1 MSQLLTP
8 SEVLDV
14 IPEAKEF
21 FNAQKIGWLV
31 SLGLVEGYRA
41 RRVYLVDV
49 DDFKHFLQFYRQK
62 QSRPWS
68 SFLAP
73 A

>member
-1 MSQLLTP
+1 MSELLTP
-8 SEVLDV
+8 SQVLDAV
-14 IPEAKEF
+14 PEAKNF

-41 RRVYLVDV
+41 RRVYLVDLE
-49 DDFKHFLQFYRQK
+49 DFKNFLEFYRQK

-68 SFLAP
+68 AFQSP